1 MIQKTTMINS
11 TIIKTIFSFIHIV
24 YRNISSKMKK
34 YQACIFDKYRV
45 RTNGKRAVDKN
56 QT

>member
-1 MIQKTTMINS
+1 MIQKTTMIHLKITNN
-11 TIIKTIFSFIHIV
+11 ILSFIQNI
-24 YRNISSKMKK
+24 YRNISSKIK
-34 YQACIFDKYRV
+34 YQPCIFDKYRV